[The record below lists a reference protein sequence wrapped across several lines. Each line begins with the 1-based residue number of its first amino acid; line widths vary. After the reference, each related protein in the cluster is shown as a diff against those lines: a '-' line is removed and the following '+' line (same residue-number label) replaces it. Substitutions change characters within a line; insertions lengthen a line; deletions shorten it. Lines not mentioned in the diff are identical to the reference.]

1 MYVKIC
7 GLSTPDMIE
16 AGLQAGA
23 NWIGFVFFPK
33 SPRHVSYGK
42 AQDLVGPVRG
52 KASIVALT
60 VNASDEELDA
70 INEAIN
76 PDIWQL
82 HGSESPERVSEIR
95 TKYGRPVM
103 KALAIRDSSDLK
115 PIPAY
120 EAVADILLFDAKPPA
135 DMKTDLPGGNGIS
148 FDWRLITSLALK
160 KPFML
165 SGGLDPDNVSE
176 AIRLTRPQGVDV
188 SSGIESAPGV
198 KDRQKIISFISAAK
212 QAGEALK

>member
-7 GLSTPDMIE
+7 GLSTPETI
-16 AGLQAGA
+16 ATGLQCGA

-33 SPRHVSYGK
+33 SPRHVDYGK
-42 AQDLVGPVRG
+42 AKELVGPVRG

-60 VNASDEELDA
+60 VNASDDELEA
-70 INEAIN
+70 IDRSIN

-82 HGSESPERVSEIR
+82 HGTETPDRVSQI
-95 TKYGRPVM
+95 KALFNRPVM
-103 KALAIRDSSDLK
+103 KALSIRDEADLA

-120 EAVADILLFDAKPPA
+120 EAVSDILLFDAKPPR
-135 DMKTDLPGGNGIS
+135 DMNTELPGGNGIT
-148 FDWRLITSLALK
+148 FDWRLIQNLKLK
-160 KPFML
+160 KPFVL
-165 SGGLDPDNVSE
+165 SGGLNPANVAE

-198 KDRQKIISFISAAK
+198 KDRQKIIDFVHAAK
-212 QAGEALK
+212 LAAQQL

>member
-7 GLSTPDMIE
+7 GLSTPETIE
-16 AGLQAGA
+16 AGLASGA

-33 SPRHVSYGK
+33 SPRHVEYGK
-42 AQDLVGPVRG
+42 AKELVGPVRG

-70 INEAIN
+70 IDEAIN

-82 HGSESPERVSEIR
+82 HGEESPQRVREIKQR
-95 TKYGRPVM
+95 YGRPVM
-103 KALAIRDSSDLK
+103 KALAIRDKEDLD

-120 EAVADILLFDAKPPA
+120 EEVCDILLFDAKPPA
-135 DMKTDLPGGNGIS
+135 DMKTDLPGGNGIA
-148 FDWRLITSLALK
+148 FDWTLISGLSLK

-165 SGGLDPDNVSE
+165 SGGLDPENVAE
-176 AIRLTRPQGVDV
+176 AIRLTKPQGVDV
-188 SSGIESAPGV
+188 SSGIESAPGI
-198 KDRQKIISFISAAK
+198 KDTQKISKFISAAK
-212 QAGEALK
+212 SAAANLA